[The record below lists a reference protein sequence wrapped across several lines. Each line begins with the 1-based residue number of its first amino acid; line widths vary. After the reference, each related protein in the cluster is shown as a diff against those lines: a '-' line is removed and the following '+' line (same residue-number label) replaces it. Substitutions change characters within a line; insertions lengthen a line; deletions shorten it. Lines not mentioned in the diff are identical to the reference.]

1 MLVPVDLN
9 SDLGEGAGTE
19 AEIMPF
25 ITSANIACG
34 AHAGDERSMRDTI
47 RLALANGVA
56 PGAHPGYRDPA
67 NFGRTALDV
76 PSGTLVDDIVG
87 QIEALARIA
96 RSEGTALAHVKAHGA
111 LYNTAQRDER
121 VANAVVEAVKRAAP
135 ELILFVFP
143 SSAVEQAARAA
154 GLRVAR
160 EGFIDRAYEPDGS
173 LRSRTKP
180 DALLTDPAHAAAQAV
195 SFMKDG
201 GVRAV
206 DGSFLEQR
214 VDTLCV
220 HGDTPGAPAILRSAR
235 AALVAAGIAV
245 RRVG

>member
-1 MLVPVDLN
+1 MTTVDLN

-19 AEIMPF
+19 SEIMPF

-47 RLALANGVA
+47 RLAQAQGVA
-56 PGAHPGYRDPA
+56 AGAHPGYRDRA
-67 NFGRTALDV
+67 SFGRTALEIESDA
-76 PSGTLVDDIVG
+76 LIADLAA
-87 QIEALARIA
+87 QIGALAAIA
-96 RSEGTALAHVKAHGA
+96 RSLGTSLAHVKAHGA
-111 LYNTAQRDER
+111 LYNAAQRDEA
-121 VANAVVEAVKRAAP
+121 VADAIVRAVKRAAP

-143 SSAVEQAARAA
+143 SSAVERAARSA

-173 LRSRTKP
+173 LRSRAKS
-180 DALLTDPAHAAAQAV
+180 DALITDPERAAAQAL

-201 GVRAV
+201 GVRTI
-206 DGSFLEQR
+206 DGAFLEQS

-220 HGDTPGAPAILRSAR
+220 HGDTPGAPAILRAAR
-235 AALVAAGIAV
+235 AALVAAGVAI
-245 RRVG
+245 RRAG